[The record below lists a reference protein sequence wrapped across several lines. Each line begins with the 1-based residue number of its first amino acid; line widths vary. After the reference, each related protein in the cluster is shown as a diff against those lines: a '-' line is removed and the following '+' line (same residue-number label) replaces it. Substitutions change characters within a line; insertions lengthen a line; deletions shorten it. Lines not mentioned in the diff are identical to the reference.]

1 MHRHNRHT
9 HFARFGSNGIYL
21 CENCSDTL
29 SLREKNMAF
38 AKENGNRWN
47 ERKQKRCGCGQ
58 SKKQQKNPIEWK
70 IVHVKYVFLVFFSR
84 AFDSV
89 LRMLCMFCC
98 AYNKYVRHE
107 INTITTLNIHSHID
121 LPVDQK
127 LFFMYIIETND
138 EEQKIKLN
146 EFSLRWNLF
155 LLDTWKHFILV
166 VFAVHTESRYFVE
179 IMEKSNKIN
188 DK

>member
-1 MHRHNRHT
+1 MKNRP
-9 HFARFGSNGIYL
+9 
-21 CENCSDTL
+21 C
-29 SLREKNMAF
+29 
-38 AKENGNRWN
+38 
-47 ERKQKRCGCGQ
+47 
-58 SKKQQKNPIEWK
+58 K
-70 IVHVKYVFLVFFSR
+70 ICFSCFFSR

-155 LLDTWKHFILV
+155 LLDT
-166 VFAVHTESRYFVE
+166 
-179 IMEKSNKIN
+179 
-188 DK
+188 